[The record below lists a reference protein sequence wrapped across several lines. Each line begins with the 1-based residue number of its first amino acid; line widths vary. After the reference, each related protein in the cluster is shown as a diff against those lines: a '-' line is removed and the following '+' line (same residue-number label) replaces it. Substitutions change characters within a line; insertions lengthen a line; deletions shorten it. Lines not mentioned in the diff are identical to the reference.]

1 MNILQRIIR
10 KVNVLRT
17 ERFLL
22 QQTGKLTKKIKSVHT
37 KSRIYY
43 FCPPTHPNLGDH
55 AQYMCWLRLFAEW
68 YPNHEA
74 VCVPQK
80 YSTPATIQL
89 IKNLIEPNDKIF
101 IHSGYLIF
109 DPHPELHF
117 MCNVVEAFHDKKVTI
132 LPQTV
137 NLIDERMKR
146 YVADCFNSHP
156 DLTLM
161 CRDEVSLAKSKELFP
176 NVTLK
181 LMPDVVTSLIG
192 NKEFAYSEST
202 KKGIMFCVRNDGE
215 KFYSDEQ
222 IASLRK
228 RFTDVKTDMCDTTIK
243 ASVWEWEANR
253 EDLIRSMLE
262 RFSHYQLIITD
273 RYHGTIFSQ
282 IVNTPVIV
290 LSSSDHKLSSG
301 VNWFPKEEF
310 AGNMHYAKDLE
321 EAYTIAR
328 DILKR
333 NGRVIEN
340 QPYFKNNYYST
351 AL

>member
-10 KVNVLRT
+10 KINYLRT
-17 ERFLL
+17 DRFIM
-22 QQTGKLTKKIKSVHT
+22 QQTEKLTDKIKEKHSNDRV
-37 KSRIYY
+37 YY

-55 AQYMCWLRLFAEW
+55 AQYLCWLRLFAEW
-68 YPNHEA
+68 YPNHEV

-89 IKNLIEPNDKIF
+89 IKNLIEPDDKVF

-117 MCNVVEAFHDKKVTI
+117 LCNVVEAFHDRQVTV

-137 NLIDERMKR
+137 NLIDERMKK
-146 YVADCFNSHP
+146 YVANCFNSHP

-176 NVTLK
+176 NVTLR

-192 NKEFAYSEST
+192 DKDFAYSENT
-202 KKGIMFCVRNDGE
+202 KSGMMFCVRNDGE

-243 ASVWEWEANR
+243 ASVWEWESNR
-253 EDLIRSMLE
+253 EGLIRSMLE

-301 VNWFPKEEF
+301 VNWFPKDEF

-321 EAYTIAR
+321 EAYTLAL

-333 NGRVIEN
+333 NGKVIEN
-340 QPYFKNNYYST
+340 PPYFKKKYYSNPV
-351 AL
+351 